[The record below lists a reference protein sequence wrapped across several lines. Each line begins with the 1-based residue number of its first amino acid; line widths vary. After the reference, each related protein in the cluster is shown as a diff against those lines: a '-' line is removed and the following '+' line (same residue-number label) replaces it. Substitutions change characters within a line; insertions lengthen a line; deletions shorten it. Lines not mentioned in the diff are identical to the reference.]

1 MKGVSRD
8 CQVQVRGRYK
18 SFTLNLCIGE
28 RNREIAQVNYS
39 SNDALNQ
46 PADCA
51 GNCDIIA
58 QL

>member
-1 MKGVSRD
+1 MTVKFKYRAVIRAPHLTYVSA
-8 CQVQVRGRYK
+8 
-18 SFTLNLCIGE
+18 SAT
-28 RNREIAQVNYS
+28 NREIAQVNYS